1 MTGDLKARESKIPA
15 CHCSVL
21 LEVRAVFGDQGLIS
35 VGLAVLKQPL
45 LVFFLSPA
53 LTVPEL

>member
-1 MTGDLKARESKIPA
+1 MTGELKARESKIPA
-15 CHCSVL
+15 CHCSML

-35 VGLAVLKQPL
+35 VGLAILKQPL